1 MVDINQVQQQAGVGT
16 NIKAINATI
25 MLLSQKISYLVR
37 NEKILSQNILV
48 LNEKLKKLEDKLNS
62 QSGMQTTNG
71 ASSEDLDGVK
81 AQISELYNKV
91 TGLKQEIEQLSQN
104 IDSIKG
110 QFVTK
115 KEFQEIKYLVD
126 AINPLEYVT
135 YKQIKDLVKKE

>member
-1 MVDINQVQQQAGVGT
+1 MADINQIQQQAGVGT
-16 NIKAINATI
+16 NLKAINATI

-48 LNEKLKKLEDKLNS
+48 LNDKLKKLEDKVNN
-62 QSGMQTTNG
+62 QSGMQATSG
-71 ASSEDLDGVK
+71 ASSEDLDAIK
-81 AQISELYNKV
+81 AQISELYNKIS
-91 TGLKQEIEQLSQN
+91 GLKQEIEQLNNSV
-104 IDSIKG
+104 DGLKDA
-110 QFVTK
+110 FVTK